1 MVIKSPG
8 ETPLTV
14 NAVVELARR
23 AGIPKGVINIFTA
36 LDNTIE
42 VVHALTSSPLIHKV
56 SFTGSTNVGKILMR
70 QCAETTLKKVSLEL
84 GGNAPFIVFDD
95 ADVDAAVAGALT
107 SKFRSSGQTCVSA
120 NRIFVHDSVYDEFA
134 SKLVARVK
142 NDFVVGNGLSKAQ
155 VTHGPL
161 IHGRAV
167 EKSEE
172 HVRDAIS
179 KGAKCL
185 IGGVRMPELGANFF
199 QPTVLTEVTRQ
210 MKIADEETFGPVAG
224 LFHFNTEKDVVR
236 MANKSEMG
244 LAAHLFSKDVQR
256 VWRVARA
263 LEAGMIG
270 VNTGLISDTVAP

>member
-1 MVIKSPG
+1 VVIKSPA
-8 ETPLTV
+8 ETPFTL

-23 AGIPKGVINIFTA
+23 AGIPNGVINVVTA

-42 VVHALTSSPLIHKV
+42 VVHALTSSPLVHKL

-70 QCAETTLKKVSLEL
+70 QCAETTLKKISLEL

-95 ADVDAAVAGALT
+95 ADVDAAVAGAVT

-120 NRIFVHDSVYDEFA
+120 NRIFVHDAIYEDFT
-134 SKLVARVK
+134 SKLAARVK
-142 NDFVVGNGLSKAQ
+142 NEFVIGNGLSKPA

-167 EKSEE
+167 EKSED
-172 HVRDAIS
+172 HIRDAIS

-185 IGGVRMPELGANFF
+185 VGGARIPELGANFF
-199 QPTVLTEVTRQ
+199 QPTVLTDVTGD

-224 LFHFNTEKDVVR
+224 LFRFRTEREVIE

-244 LAAHLFSKDVQR
+244 LAAYFFAKDIGR

-263 LEAGMIG
+263 LEVGMVG
-270 VNTGLISDTVAP
+270 VNTGLISDTAAP